1 MKKLYLIGGAMGAG
15 KSAVGKEL
23 NRLANKSVWLDGDD
37 LWRMNP
43 FTVSDSTKLM
53 VMANIHAVI
62 NNFLAC
68 PDIECVIF
76 TWVMHEQGIIDDI
89 LSELALDGVEV
100 RAVSLVLSE
109 EALKHRLEK
118 DIAAGVRGEDIVERS
133 LGYLKKYVALD
144 TEKIDVSGI
153 LPKEAAGKILEI

>member
-1 MKKLYLIGGAMGAG
+1 MGAG
-15 KSAVGKEL
+15 KSAVGREL

-53 VMANIHAVI
+53 VMANIRAVI

-89 LSELALDGVEV
+89 LSGLALDGVEV
-100 RAVSLVLSE
+100 RAISLVLSE
-109 EALKHRLEK
+109 QALRRRLEK
-118 DIAAGVRGEDIVERS
+118 DIAAGIRQPDIVERS
-133 LGYLKKYVALD
+133 LGYLKNYVALD

-153 LPKEAAGKILEI
+153 SPEEAAAKIIKTNSHLK